1 LTQSLSA
8 PERTEFEAVIAQA
21 ASTGAQAVRYYS
33 EAGGVIVIGLMTDG
47 RLETWFASPARNNVE
62 AIAAQAIVMHGLAQA
77 SHALATLL
85 DRRRCHRQRR
95 HPQGR
100 PLTACNR

>member
-1 LTQSLSA
+1 MPLPIDAVLS
-8 PERTEFEAVIAQA
+8 PTERTEFEAVIAQA
-21 ASTGAQAVRYYS
+21 ASTGAQAVRYFS

-85 DRRRCHRQRR
+85 TGADAIASDAIRKAAH
-95 HPQGR
+95 
-100 PLTACNR
+100 